1 MAARQKVTKAVIA
14 AAGFGTRFLP
24 QTKAMPKEMLPVVDK
39 PVIQYIVEQLVEA
52 GIEDIIIVSGYS
64 KRSIEDHFD
73 TPNEDLLNN
82 LRAGGPKKAHYI
94 AEMQRIADMANFAY
108 VRQKG
113 PYGTGTPIMNAAHLI
128 GNEPFIYTFADD
140 ITIASPNMFSQMIT
154 AYEEFGGSIVPCIR
168 ITEDRDFDRY
178 GILGGDTVREGIL
191 RATNIVEKPGRAKA
205 PSDFAG
211 IGGYLLTPEVFN
223 YVESGKNSLQPGQ
236 EFYVTDSLLQ
246 PMLAGNEAIYGL
258 QIKYEGRYDTG
269 NPLDYVKAVVEFA
282 LKRNDIGPELKKHL
296 QDILQ

>member
-1 MAARQKVTKAVIA
+1 MQQTKVTKAVVA

-52 GIEDIIIVSGYS
+52 GIQDIIIVSGYS
-64 KRSIEDHFD
+64 KRAIEDHFD

-82 LRAGGPKKAHYI
+82 LRAGGARKQHYI
-94 AEMQRIADMANFAY
+94 DEIQRIGDMANFAY

-128 GNEPFIYTFADD
+128 GDQPFIYTFADD
-140 ITIASPNMFSQMIT
+140 ITLASPNMFEQMIT
-154 AYEEFGGSIVPCIR
+154 VHAETGGSVVPCIR
-168 ITEDRDFDRY
+168 LTDDRDFDRY
-178 GILGGDTVREGIL
+178 GIIAGEQVRDDLVKARTI
-191 RATNIVEKPGRAKA
+191 IEKPGKAKA

-211 IGGYLLTPEVFN
+211 IGGYLLTPDVFK
-223 YVESGKNSLQPGQ
+223 YLDAGKSALQPGQ
-236 EFYVTDSLLQ
+236 EFYVTDALLQ
-246 PMLAGNEAIYGL
+246 PMMADGLPIYGL
-258 QIKYEGRYDTG
+258 EIKHDGRYDTG

-282 LKRNDIGPELKKHL
+282 LRRDDIGPELRKHL

>member
-1 MAARQKVTKAVIA
+1 MATQKVTKAVIA

-24 QTKAMPKEMLPVVDK
+24 QTKAMPKEMLPLVDK
-39 PVIQYIVEQLVEA
+39 PIIQYIVEQLVEA

-82 LRAGGPKKAHYI
+82 LRAGGLKKAHYI
-94 AEMQRIADMANFAY
+94 EETKRIADMANFAY

-140 ITIASPNMFSQMIT
+140 ITIGQPNLYQQMIT
-154 AYEEFGGSIVPCIR
+154 AYEELGGSIIACLR
-168 ITEDRDFDRY
+168 ISDEADFDRY
-178 GILGGDTVREGIL
+178 GIFGGEQIRPDVIK
-191 RATNIVEKPGRAKA
+191 ANNIIEKPGKANA

-211 IGGYLLTPEVFN
+211 IGGHLLTPDVFD
-223 YVESGKNSLQPGQ
+223 YIDRGVASLKPEQ
-236 EFYVTDSLLQ
+236 EFYATDQLFM
-246 PMLAGNEAIYGL
+246 PMAADGKPIYGL
-258 QIKYEGRYDTG
+258 EIKHEARYDTG
-269 NPLDYVKAVVEFA
+269 NPAGYIKAVVDFA
-282 LKRNDIGPELKKHL
+282 LARDDIGPELRTHL
-296 QDILQ
+296 QKILQ